1 MNDIVFWERQTET
14 LKDLADELKKKLLDW
29 KAVGFTPSG
38 KSERPRAEVEQFVG
52 PGTCCVHV
60 QLRHGSHT
68 CGPAARAVK
77 RDRTGPR
84 RVKGSRGVD
93 SGWDKGSVKTRD

>member
-29 KAVGFTPSG
+29 KAAGFTPSG

-68 CGPAARAVK
+68 RGPAARAVK